1 MLSSFWDAAGAKLAE
16 RWAAASIPALVFWL
30 GGLLAWIRSRGGFH
44 ALKEQADWLAKQSV
58 PAQITI
64 VLIVLLGVSASGV
77 IIERLTTP
85 VLRLLEGWYWP
96 CFLKPLRQKLV
107 ERRKTKVEE
116 QLRRYQEL
124 SPAVVAGTASPE
136 ERTEHGRLTMLQRRS
151 PSPAPDMP
159 TRIGNTLRAAE
170 TRPVDKYG
178 LDVVSVWPHLWLLL
192 PDTARKEIATA
203 RVSLDASVAACIWGV
218 LFVLFAPLTLWA
230 VPAGL
235 GVAVVAVVAWVPS
248 RAEVYADLLEAGFD
262 LYRRTLYEQLRWPTP
277 CNPKEERTQG
287 QVLTRYLVRGSDSTI
302 PVWGSD
308 R

>member
-1 MLSSFWDAAGAKLAE
+1 MLSSFWEAAGAKLAD
-16 RWAAASIPALVFWL
+16 RWAAVSIPALVFWF
-30 GGLLAWIRSRGGFH
+30 GGLLAWIHSQRGFH
-44 ALKEQADWLAKQSV
+44 ALKEPAAWLARQSA

-64 VLIVLLGVSASGV
+64 VLITLLGVSASGV

-96 CFLKPLRQKLV
+96 CFLKPLRHELV
-107 ERRKTKVEE
+107 ERKKSKAKE
-116 QLRRYQEL
+116 QLKRYQEL
-124 SPAVVAGTASPE
+124 SPAVSLGTASPE
-136 ERTEHGRLTMLQRRS
+136 ERTEYGRLTMLQRRS
-151 PSPAPDMP
+151 PSPSPDMP

-178 LDVVSVWPHLWLLL
+178 LDVVSVWPQLWLLL

-218 LFVLFAPLTLWA
+218 LFVLFAPWTLWA

-235 GVAVVAVVAWVPS
+235 GVAVVAVMAWVPS

-262 LYRRTLYEQLRWPTP
+262 LYRRALYEQLRWPAP
-277 CNPKEERTQG
+277 RNPRDERTQG
-287 QVLTRYLVRGSDSTI
+287 ELLTRYLVRGSDRTT
-302 PVWGSD
+302 PAWDGD

>member
-1 MLSSFWDAAGAKLAE
+1 M
-16 RWAAASIPALVFWL
+16 
-30 GGLLAWIRSRGGFH
+30 
-44 ALKEQADWLAKQSV
+44 
-58 PAQITI
+58 
-64 VLIVLLGVSASGV
+64 

-85 VLRLLEGWYWP
+85 ALRLLEGWYWP
-96 CFLKPLRQKLV
+96 CFLKPLRHKLV
-107 ERRKTKVEE
+107 ERRKTKLEE

-178 LDVVSVWPHLWLLL
+178 LDVVSVWPHFWLLL

-203 RVSLDASVAACIWGV
+203 RVSLDASVTACIWGV

-277 CNPKEERTQG
+277 RNPKEERTQG

>member
-1 MLSSFWDAAGAKLAE
+1 MLSSFWEAAGAKLAE
-16 RWAAASIPALVFWL
+16 RWAAVSAPALVFWL
-30 GGLLAWIRSRGGFH
+30 GGLLAWIHSRGGLH
-44 ALKEQADWLAKQSV
+44 TLKEPADWLAKQSA

-64 VLIVLLGVSASGV
+64 VLIILLAVSASGV

-96 CFLKPLRQKLV
+96 CFLKPLRHKLV
-107 ERRKTKVEE
+107 EWKKTKAEE
-116 QLRRYQEL
+116 QMNRYQEL
-124 SPAVVAGTASPE
+124 SPAVDTGTASPE
-136 ERTEHGRLTMLQRRS
+136 ERTEYGRLTMLQRRS

-192 PDTARKEIATA
+192 PDPARKEIATA

-218 LFVLFAPLTLWA
+218 LFVLFAPWTLWA

-235 GVAVVAVVAWVPS
+235 GVAVVAVMAWVPS

-262 LYRRTLYEQLRWPTP
+262 LYRRALYEQLRWPTP
-277 CNPKEERTQG
+277 RSPRDERTQG
-287 QVLTRYLVRGSDSTI
+287 ELLTRYLVRGSDRTT
-302 PVWGSD
+302 PAWDGD